1 MVLELLGV
9 ENYNVGSDF
18 ELKDVA
24 HDTAACE
31 SSRYRV
37 TSKFWTHPV
46 RDSPTPN
53 QEGVAALTFAT
64 C

>member
-9 ENYNVGSDF
+9 GNYNVGSEF

-24 HDTAACE
+24 HDAAACE
-31 SSRYRV
+31 SSRYWAA
-37 TSKFWTHPV
+37 SKFWTHPV
-46 RDSPTPN
+46 RDSSTPN
-53 QEGVAALTFAT
+53 QEGVATLTFAT